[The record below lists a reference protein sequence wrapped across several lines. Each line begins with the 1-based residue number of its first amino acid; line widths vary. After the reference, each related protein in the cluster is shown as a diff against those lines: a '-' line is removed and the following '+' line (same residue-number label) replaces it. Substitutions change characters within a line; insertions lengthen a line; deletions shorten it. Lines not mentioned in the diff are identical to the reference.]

1 MQQIENQAKKVLLE
15 LIGDNVLGC
24 RALLSVCQIHFT
36 REVDSAAVTLGSH
49 PRLRINPDFLAEKA
63 PSPEDMRVVIL
74 HEFLHVLLRHTQQFK
89 RMTPLINFVLDIQV
103 NSFLGRQFPHASL
116 GLLYRLYGDAIGP
129 YRLLAPPDDDSRARL
144 EHELADM
151 HRSIYREHLK
161 YSWSDLFELFRRPLS
176 QMPEEWRPLFLGH
189 HVDQIP
195 DDERPTPAQ
204 LTRME
209 VSAED
214 FIGASYEGYLL
225 MERKKP
231 NQPVAP
237 CIDHAFNSLHGL
249 LKGKSPI
256 QEERNI
262 ALPVLHPGD
271 RRAGLKAVW
280 SPILPMSAHPSP
292 GKRHVIRVYLDVSG
306 SMSNEL
312 PEIIGILHRY
322 RDRIEPP
329 LRVFSTEVGTA
340 SWSPTGL
347 TFSTS
352 GGTDLQCVIDDLRA
366 NPAAGALIVTDGCF
380 SEVEGPMPC
389 PLHAVLSRSNSP
401 TALTN
406 MNIPITFLP
415 H

>member
-1 MQQIENQAKKVLLE
+1 MQQIENQAKQVLLE
-15 LIGDNVLGC
+15 LISDNVLGC

-49 PRLRINPDFLAEKA
+49 PRLRINPDFLADKA

-89 RMTPLINFVLDIQV
+89 RMTPLMNFVLDIQV

-129 YRLLAPPDDDSRARL
+129 YRLLAPPNDDSRARL

-151 HRSIYREHLK
+151 HRSIYGEHLK
-161 YSWSDLFELFRRPLS
+161 YTWSDLFELFKRPMS
-176 QMPEEWRPLFLGH
+176 QMPEEWKPLFLGH
-189 HVDQIP
+189 HADQIP

-209 VSAED
+209 VCTED
-214 FIGASYEGYLL
+214 FLHASYKGYLI
-225 MERKKP
+225 MQHGQRT
-231 NQPVAP
+231 QPTAP
-237 CIDHAFNSLHGL
+237 SIDRAFNSLNGL
-249 LKGKSPI
+249 LKRKSAT
-256 QEERNI
+256 QEERNMV
-262 ALPVLHPGD
+262 LPVLHPGD

-322 RDRIEPP
+322 RDRIESP
-329 LRVFSTEVGTA
+329 LRVFSTKVGTA

-347 TFSTS
+347 TFNTS
-352 GGTDLQCVIDDLRA
+352 GGTDLKCVIEDLQA

-380 SEVEGPMPC
+380 SVVEGPMPC

-401 TALTN
+401 SALRT
-406 MNIPITFLP
+406 MNVPITFLQQ
-415 H
+415 